1 MNAQGAVAQHRI
13 EPAARAAAMGV
24 EPGGAAPD
32 PYESIVDRFFRKILP
47 KQDAAGD
54 ADHARR
60 LAIVDHLQ
68 RRTVAGRATG
78 QCGGE
83 LQLALLIG
91 SGGVAPA
98 SRDRAISAHVYAL
111 A

>member
-1 MNAQGAVAQHRI
+1 
-13 EPAARAAAMGV
+13 MGV
-24 EPGGAAPD
+24 EPGRAAPD

-47 KQDAAGD
+47 KQDAASD

-60 LAIVDHLQ
+60 LAVVDHLQ
-68 RRTVAGRATG
+68 RRTVAGRTTG

-98 SRDRAISAHVYAL
+98 SRDRAISGHVYAL